1 MQGFSLPLLPLKTMG
16 LNLSHPFDFLLGW
29 FVCTPVDLL
38 LVQWMLAMSLV
49 TNGVSRFFSRSWSLL
64 CCSDSIDSF
73 LSGFEGLSKL

>member
-1 MQGFSLPLLPLKTMG
+1 M
-16 LNLSHPFDFLLGW
+16 
-29 FVCTPVDLL
+29 CTPVDLL

-49 TNGVSRFFSRSWSLL
+49 TNGVSQFFSQSWSLL